1 MPLTEID
8 FNSRFA
14 EVLGEVSGLPGS
26 WIVAEEEHQI
36 AARQL
41 RPDVLL
47 DRPGLPPCIAEC
59 KFFESTGDPVVDIEQ
74 KLGQVCSEN
83 TRYVAGEKIKIGAA
97 VRYPEG
103 AKNWQKS
110 EISDRFL
117 ENGETLEWKLASLG
131 DDGVVS
137 EWPESGWIE
146 GTVDDFWES
155 VSRTALNREEVE
167 ALSGAVTRLLKSAAN
182 HMLSKLQNHTA
193 ENKRIAKMMGEPEDF
208 ESGMEIACVVWL
220 DALLMMNELA
230 RVDKK
235 LHPDLE
241 TVNSTNMCLT
251 STGKADVQRIFAEWN
266 KVLGDNYES
275 VFKPAKDALPWQ
287 IISWGEMSPSFD
299 LLLQAVKEIESARLG
314 KIANVGGEI
323 FARVMDGQQR
333 KNSASFYTKS
343 QVAEFLATLV
353 LPSVEVLPDDWKDW
367 KLGDFACGTGSLLRA
382 GYRRLIHF
390 ARGRCDSKEDFHRH
404 MMEHNLCGIDIS
416 AIAAHLSATTIVS
429 LFPVVSYDD
438 TNIGMV
444 KFGTEG
450 NTAYAGSLEL
460 ITDTDQANL
469 FNQNFTSIKGKG
481 EGASRI
487 EAENDSFA
495 VVLMNPPY
503 SRTRGGQSVAD
514 LSGISDEDRKEVQKR
529 ISVIRKN
536 TYGHGQAGL
545 GSDFVALADAKLADR
560 GRMGFVLPATAAFAG
575 SWGGVRDSLVEK
587 FSGITV
593 IFFAD
598 GMRGGTESMSDDTS
612 MGEILLVATKGKTRH
627 QGILYV
633 ALDAQFPSAA
643 VASEIARAVWGTSQ
657 NLEAGGDKGTLYVGG
672 DRVGEWMHMKCP
684 TLVWGSA
691 GAADLHGISSVAE
704 KLAGGELKI
713 CDSKTISF
721 PVVPL
726 GNLMS
731 VGSTH
736 DKIGYLARVPVKG
749 GGVREG
755 DPRGVFKWH
764 EISTDID
771 MRKDDLSLW
780 HAKAEKCCA
789 VYVPPS
795 HYGTEHD
802 AGKASDIRDEKT
814 DIFIQRNIRWTS
826 QKVLV
831 ARTNINVLG
840 GRSWAGLSHNDE
852 TLKFA
857 FTVWANSIFGFV
869 AYWQQGQRQ
878 QSGRSTMQIA
888 DTHKLLVPDFSDSRL
903 TARAAEA
910 YQTGNIDQLFTT
922 QLDRANNCG
931 EDPHRQQLNLIAAK
945 ILGIPEEHH
954 EETIKRL
961 SQAWAAEPSVATRLK
976 KQSATKC

>member
-1 MPLTEID
+1 MPAKVAYKYPTECAIIALMPLTEVD

-36 AARQL
+36 ADRQL

-59 KFFESTGDPVVDIEQ
+59 KFFESAGDPVVDIEQ

-83 TRYVAGEKIKIGAA
+83 TRYVAGEKVKIGAA

-146 GTVDDFWES
+146 GTVGDFWES
-155 VSRTALNREEVE
+155 VSRTALNREEIE
-167 ALSGAVTRLLKSAAN
+167 TLSGTVTRLLKSAAS
-182 HMLSKLQNHTA
+182 HMLSKLQNHTD
-193 ENKRIAKMMGEPEDF
+193 ENRRIAKMMGEPEDF

-323 FARVMDGQQR
+323 FARVMDEQQR
-333 KNSASFYTKS
+333 KNTASFYTKS

-353 LPSVEVLPDDWKDW
+353 LPSAEVLPDDWKDW

-390 ARGRCDSKEDFHRH
+390 ARGRCESKEDFHRH

-460 ITDTDQANL
+460 LTDTDQANL

-514 LSGISDEDRKEVQKR
+514 MSGISDEDRKEVQKR

-575 SWGGVRDSLVEK
+575 SWGGGTRFLGRKVFRNNRN
-587 FSGITV
+587 
-593 IFFAD
+593 FF
-598 GMRGGTESMSDDTS
+598 RGWNARRYR
-612 MGEILLVATKGKTRH
+612 I
-627 QGILYV
+627 YV
-633 ALDAQFPSAA
+633 
-643 VASEIARAVWGTSQ
+643 
-657 NLEAGGDKGTLYVGG
+657 
-672 DRVGEWMHMKCP
+672 
-684 TLVWGSA
+684 
-691 GAADLHGISSVAE
+691 
-704 KLAGGELKI
+704 
-713 CDSKTISF
+713 
-721 PVVPL
+721 
-726 GNLMS
+726 
-731 VGSTH
+731 
-736 DKIGYLARVPVKG
+736 
-749 GGVREG
+749 
-755 DPRGVFKWH
+755 
-764 EISTDID
+764 
-771 MRKDDLSLW
+771 
-780 HAKAEKCCA
+780 
-789 VYVPPS
+789 
-795 HYGTEHD
+795 
-802 AGKASDIRDEKT
+802 
-814 DIFIQRNIRWTS
+814 
-826 QKVLV
+826 
-831 ARTNINVLG
+831 
-840 GRSWAGLSHNDE
+840 
-852 TLKFA
+852 
-857 FTVWANSIFGFV
+857 
-869 AYWQQGQRQ
+869 
-878 QSGRSTMQIA
+878 
-888 DTHKLLVPDFSDSRL
+888 
-903 TARAAEA
+903 
-910 YQTGNIDQLFTT
+910 
-922 QLDRANNCG
+922 
-931 EDPHRQQLNLIAAK
+931 
-945 ILGIPEEHH
+945 
-954 EETIKRL
+954 
-961 SQAWAAEPSVATRLK
+961 
-976 KQSATKC
+976 